1 MKWARRTALAVLSL
15 VLLLGFWRL
24 ALGGLLSGR
33 FAGIREK
40 GYPVTLVELNRWYPH
55 VAPTD
60 NGTLLLDKAFASL
73 SQEAARPDKSRDE
86 PAPDSLRRGLPPDSS
101 AQATAGSPDA
111 NDDVLDLLHQASNA
125 PRWRF
130 PIDLRTLSIM
140 PYPHLGNLIRA
151 AHLLEADAAN
161 HTVCAE
167 PQPALV
173 SVQSLFGLS
182 HSLDR
187 EPLVRSHLAR
197 LECQRIAVNSLQNLM
212 NSTRLTDKQLD
223 ALADALEK
231 AEDQRGLARAFIGQR
246 CIGIYGFETLER
258 AMDPVGLQVA
268 RTYPLGQRF
277 LINLD
282 VLFSS
287 PAYLYNLCGLLQWDE
302 LEYLRLMDRCVQAA
316 QLGFPERIDATHA
329 LRQSLERESQFHT
342 FSRAWLHGMNG
353 PRIILKDA
361 ALAARL
367 REARVAIA
375 VERYRLAHNELPRTL
390 WELESSGSGTVP
402 ADPFNGRPLRY
413 TRLSNGY
420 IIHSVCQNAA
430 SKDDGTGLRDATFIL
445 ER

>member
-1 MKWARRTALAVLSL
+1 MLGL
-15 VLLLGFWRL
+15 VFLLGFWRL
-24 ALGGLLSGR
+24 ALGGFILGR
-33 FAGIREK
+33 MADIRGK
-40 GYPVTLVELNRWYPH
+40 GYPVTLVELNRWYPR

-60 NGTLLLDKAFASL
+60 NGAILLDKAFASFARE
-73 SQEAARPDKSRDE
+73 SERPDRSRDE
-86 PAPDSLRRGLPPDSS
+86 PVSDSSRRGLPPDSPAQTAADS
-101 AQATAGSPDA
+101 ADA
-111 NDDVLDLLHQASNA
+111 NDDVLTLLHQASNA

-130 PIDLRTLSIM
+130 PIDLRSLSIM

-151 AHLLEADAAN
+151 AHLLEADAAD

-167 PQPALV
+167 PQPAIV
-173 SVQSLFGLS
+173 SVQSLFALS
-182 HSLDR
+182 HSLDK

-212 NSTRLTDKQLD
+212 NGTVLTDKQLD
-223 ALADALEK
+223 ALGDALEK

-258 AMDPVGLQVA
+258 AMDPVALPVA
-268 RTYPLGQRF
+268 RSYPFGQRF

-287 PAYLYNLCGLLQWDE
+287 PAYLYNLCGSLQWDE

-316 QLGFPERIDATHA
+316 QLGFPERIDAAQT
-329 LRQSLERESQFHT
+329 LRQSLERASETHT
-342 FSRAWLHGMNG
+342 LSRAWLHGMNG

-361 ALAARL
+361 ALATRL

-375 VERYRLAHNELPRTL
+375 VERYRLAHYELPRTL
-390 WELESSGSGTVP
+390 WELESSGIGTIP
-402 ADPFNGRPLRY
+402 ADPLSGRPLRY

-420 IIHSVCQNAA
+420 IIHSVCQNTA
-430 SKDDGTGLRDATFIL
+430 SKDDGTGFRDATFIV